1 MFIRLNNS
9 LSVVRALAKP
19 AKKTVF
25 KEVPFTMSKILRLDG
40 AKSASGLSRSSIY
53 NMMKTGDFPQS
64 ILLGARAVGW
74 LESDVQRWISLR
86 VIGARWKQGLGL
98 EL

>member
-9 LSVVRALAKP
+9 LSVGKALVKP
-19 AKKTVF
+19 TKKRCLRGT
-25 KEVPFTMSKILRLDG
+25 FTMSKILRLDG
-40 AKSASGLSRSSIY
+40 AKSASGLSRSTIY

-64 ILLGARAVGW
+64 ILLGARAIGW